1 LSRGREIKIGLV
13 VISSIAILVLGAN
26 FLKGDGNPFAP
37 KNIYF
42 AKYNNI
48 SGLTENNNI
57 QVNGLNVGKIR
68 SIELL
73 PPNANNTSEILV
85 SFVINNPI
93 VKIPIGSEARI
104 VSLDLLGTK
113 VITLNLSDSLDFYQ
127 IGDTIFGGIE
137 DDLEKQVTAQLAP
150 LKDKTDELLG
160 SIDSAVTIV
169 QTILNRDA
177 RENLSAS
184 FISIKKAIQTFET
197 VALRLDTMVADEQ
210 VRLSSILINIESI
223 TGNVKRSN
231 EDITDIL
238 ANFESISDTLAKAN
252 LAQTVMTANSALT
265 EVADV
270 FSKVNAG
277 EGTLGMLVQND
288 TLYHHVEEAA
298 KDLDLLLWDIKAH
311 PERYVHVSVLGK
323 KRKKGELDFLSKE
336 ERAILEKII
345 EEQKKN
351 PPTNPKDS

>member
-1 LSRGREIKIGLV
+1 MSKGREIKIGLV
-13 VISSIAILVLGAN
+13 VISSIAILILGAN
-26 FLKGDGNPFAP
+26 FLKGDGNPFTP

-68 SIELL
+68 TIELL
-73 PPNANNTSEILV
+73 APGADNSSQILV

-93 VKIPIGSEARI
+93 VKIPLGSEARI

-113 VITLNLSDSLDFYQ
+113 VIALKFSDSLAYYQ

-137 DDLEKQVTAQLAP
+137 DDLEDQVTAQLAP
-150 LKDKTDELLG
+150 LKDKTDQLLG

-184 FISIKKAIQTFET
+184 FISIKNAIQTFET
-197 VALRLDTMVADEQ
+197 VALRLDTMVAEEQ
-210 VRLSSILINIESI
+210 IRLSNILINIESI

-231 EDITDIL
+231 EDITNIL
-238 ANFESISDTLAKAN
+238 SNFESISDTLAKAN
-252 LAQTVMTANSALT
+252 LAQTVMTANSALS
-265 EVADV
+265 EVAAV
-270 FSKVNAG
+270 FNKVNSG
-277 EGTLGMLVQND
+277 EGTLGMLVHND
-288 TLYHHVEEAA
+288 TLYQHIEEAA
-298 KDLDLLLWDIKAH
+298 KDLDLLLWDIKA
-311 PERYVHVSVLGK
+311 
-323 KRKKGELDFLSKE
+323 
-336 ERAILEKII
+336 
-345 EEQKKN
+345 
-351 PPTNPKDS
+351 